1 MRILRIGWLCCVL
14 GAAPTISHGQ
24 AAPFSV
30 GPEQQLEML
39 KSPDP
44 KLERNKRFVFDFWRI
59 VFEGGHM
66 DQAARYLEETYIQH
80 NPNIPT
86 GRAAFIERI
95 GKARPP
101 KPVADHIKV
110 PVVSIV
116 AERDIVTVSSV
127 RKVRNPATP
136 DQFYYM
142 TWFDMFRIGDS
153 GLIAE
158 HWDPAELWTS
168 TGKPPGL
175 EFLP

>member
-1 MRILRIGWLCCVL
+1 MKILHMALLCCAL
-14 GAAPTISHGQ
+14 AAVSTHSHSQ

-30 GPEQQLEML
+30 SAAQQLEML
-39 KSPDP
+39 NSTDSR
-44 KLERNKRFVFDFWRI
+44 LERNKRFVFDFWRI

-66 DQAARYLEETYIQH
+66 EDAPKYLEETYIQH

-101 KPVADHIKV
+101 QPVVDYIKV

-127 RKVRNPATP
+127 RKVRNPKSP

-142 TWFDMFRIGDS
+142 TWFDMFRIGKS

-158 HWDPAELWTS
+158 HWDAADLWTS
-168 TGKPPGL
+168 SGKPPGL